1 MRLQRA
7 TTSQATQ
14 TEPLWQEPGWNDSG
28 SHTFPKMK
36 SKFHG
41 KAGKNK
47 GFAKWE
53 NEKPNVQ
60 ADIELEAEAPQHVQ
74 DHNGIET
81 LPETQ
86 ESEVSCRRSQDS
98 LKSARV

>member
-1 MRLQRA
+1 
-7 TTSQATQ
+7 
-14 TEPLWQEPGWNDSG
+14 
-28 SHTFPKMK
+28 MK

-60 ADIELEAEAPQHVQ
+60 ADIELEAETPQHIQ

-81 LPETQ
+81 LPERQ
-86 ESEVSCRRSQDS
+86 ESEVSDRRSQDS
-98 LKSARV
+98 LKTTRV

>member
-1 MRLQRA
+1 
-7 TTSQATQ
+7 
-14 TEPLWQEPGWNDSG
+14 
-28 SHTFPKMK
+28 MK

-53 NEKPNVQ
+53 NKKPNVQ
-60 ADIELEAEAPQHVQ
+60 ADIELEAEASHHIQ

-81 LPETQ
+81 LPERQ
-86 ESEVSCRRSQDS
+86 ESEVSCRRIQGS

>member
-1 MRLQRA
+1 
-7 TTSQATQ
+7 
-14 TEPLWQEPGWNDSG
+14 
-28 SHTFPKMK
+28 MK

-60 ADIELEAEAPQHVQ
+60 ADIEIEAEAPQHTQ

-86 ESEVSCRRSQDS
+86 ESEVSCKRSQDS
-98 LKSARV
+98 

>member
-1 MRLQRA
+1 
-7 TTSQATQ
+7 
-14 TEPLWQEPGWNDSG
+14 
-28 SHTFPKMK
+28 MK

-53 NEKPNVQ
+53 NEKPSMQ
-60 ADIELEAEAPQHVQ
+60 DDLELEAETPQDIQ

-81 LPETQ
+81 LPERQ
-86 ESEVSCRRSQDS
+86 ESEVSSRGSHDS
-98 LKSARV
+98 LKSATV